1 MRKTQIK
8 NGEID
13 IVCGTHA
20 IIQSDVEIPD
30 LAFIV
35 CDEQHR
41 FGVAQRNALAEKGA
55 GTDTL
60 VMSATPIPRTLSL
73 IFYGDL
79 DITTIKDKPK
89 ERKEDEDKTALM
101 QILMD
106 AVKPTA
112 ESLEKTKNG
121 EFEFTFNGR
130 KFKVVLSAP
139 RK

>member
-1 MRKTQIK
+1 MATKLTAEQRKRLEYTMK
-8 NGEID
+8 TLHMTEAEVLEMWEEDKEID
-13 IVCGTHA
+13 QGA
-20 IIQSDVEIPD
+20 KKFELDPELEAGAKKARQ
-30 LAFIV
+30 
-35 CDEQHR
+35 
-41 FGVAQRNALAEKGA
+41 AERKKG
-55 GTDTL
+55 DT
-60 VMSATPIPRTLSL
+60 
-73 IFYGDL
+73 
-79 DITTIKDKPK
+79 KPK

-101 QILMD
+101 LILMD

>member
-1 MRKTQIK
+1 MLDEKLIAKHMATLNISREEAIQLIEDDK
-8 NGEID
+8 EID
-13 IVCGTHA
+13 RGA
-20 IIQSDVEIPD
+20 KMFELDPELEAGAKKARQ
-30 LAFIV
+30 
-35 CDEQHR
+35 
-41 FGVAQRNALAEKGA
+41 AERKKG
-55 GTDTL
+55 D
-60 VMSATPIPRTLSL
+60 S
-73 IFYGDL
+73 
-79 DITTIKDKPK
+79 KPK

>member
-1 MRKTQIK
+1 MATKLNPEQEKRLAFTMKTLGMTREEVLEMWEEDK
-8 NGEID
+8 EID
-13 IVCGTHA
+13 QGA
-20 IIQSDVEIPD
+20 KKFELDPELEAGAKKARQ
-30 LAFIV
+30 
-35 CDEQHR
+35 
-41 FGVAQRNALAEKGA
+41 AERKKG
-55 GTDTL
+55 D
-60 VMSATPIPRTLSL
+60 S
-73 IFYGDL
+73 
-79 DITTIKDKPK
+79 KPK

-101 QILMD
+101 QTLMD